1 MHSRKS
7 HKRCSAKRS
16 NFYKKESHPSSTG
29 GINNYLAKLDD
40 AINSFIIVS
49 FVISMSLKLS
59 NLNYFSKVD
68 RGKNEISLFPLLP
81 MIKLKSSYSLEKY
94 MPLKKYL
101 HFSAPSPKNKKNHP
115 EKISY
120 IFPKRKLLYFGMEF
134 SSPKR
139 KKLLMFFE
147 LLLVN
152 PTKFSTPNQSFSTA
166 KRLKTR
172 FKTYSH
178 LVCMVFL
185 LFKCGYKRSGFFF
198 PENIIFLFYFVI
210 FFHLMVFFHVASA
223 ICFP

>member
-1 MHSRKS
+1 MK
-7 HKRCSAKRS
+7 
-16 NFYKKESHPSSTG
+16 
-29 GINNYLAKLDD
+29 
-40 AINSFIIVS
+40 
-49 FVISMSLKLS
+49 
-59 NLNYFSKVD
+59 
-68 RGKNEISLFPLLP
+68 ISLFPLLP

-94 MPLKKYL
+94 MPLKKYA

-185 LFKCGYKRSGFFF
+185 LFKCGYKRSAFFF
-198 PENIIFLFYFVI
+198 FLKTLFFCFILLFSFILWFPFTSLPLSVFLNDKFVNLGPS
-210 FFHLMVFFHVASA
+210 FTKP
-223 ICFP
+223 CC

>member
-1 MHSRKS
+1 MK
-7 HKRCSAKRS
+7 
-16 NFYKKESHPSSTG
+16 
-29 GINNYLAKLDD
+29 
-40 AINSFIIVS
+40 
-49 FVISMSLKLS
+49 
-59 NLNYFSKVD
+59 
-68 RGKNEISLFPLLP
+68 ISLFPLLP

-94 MPLKKYL
+94 MPLKKYV

-120 IFPKRKLLYFGMEF
+120 IFPKRKLLHFGMEF

-139 KKLLMFFE
+139 KNLLMFSE

-185 LFKCGYKRSGFFF
+185 LFKCGYKIYAFFF
-198 PENIIFLFYFVI
+198 FFFFENIIFLFYFVI
-210 FFHLMVFFHVASA
+210 FFILWFPFTSLPLSVFLNDKFVNLGPSFTKP
-223 ICFP
+223 CC

>member
-1 MHSRKS
+1 MK
-7 HKRCSAKRS
+7 
-16 NFYKKESHPSSTG
+16 
-29 GINNYLAKLDD
+29 
-40 AINSFIIVS
+40 
-49 FVISMSLKLS
+49 
-59 NLNYFSKVD
+59 
-68 RGKNEISLFPLLP
+68 ISLFPLLP

-94 MPLKKYL
+94 MPLKKYV

-139 KKLLMFFE
+139 KNLLMFSE

-152 PTKFSTPNQSFSTA
+152 PTKFSTPNQSFSAA

-178 LVCMVFL
+178 LVCIVFL
-185 LFKCGYKRSGFFF
+185 LFNCVYKRYAFFF
-198 PENIIFLFYFVI
+198 FFFFLKTL
-210 FFHLMVFFHVASA
+210 FFCFILLFFSSYGFLSRRFPYLFSLMINS
-223 ICFP
+223 